1 VSASLPWYA
10 ALVGQRGASADLE
23 RLVRE
28 FELVETRSG
37 RTRFLENER
46 RGISVVFDGKELGGI
61 HHLSE
66 EIEGC
71 ARFAG
76 PLPLGL
82 EFAYAREAVERV
94 LGPCDHDTGPRSG
107 NVWRYDRGACW
118 VAISFSVR
126 TGCIESI
133 TLESRASAAKLMRE
147 VDAL

>member
-1 VSASLPWYA
+1 VSESLPWYA
-10 ALVGQRGASADLE
+10 VLVGPRGASADLE

-46 RGISVVFDGKELGGI
+46 RGISAVFDGKKLGGI

-82 EFAYAREAVERV
+82 EFAYTREDVERV
-94 LGPCDHDTGPRSG
+94 LGPCDHARSG
-107 NVWRYDRGACW
+107 KVWRYDRSACW
-118 VAISFSVR
+118 VAISFSAR

-133 TLESRASAAKLMRE
+133 TLESRTSAAKIMRE
-147 VDAL
+147 VDAR